1 MTGKARSSSDN
12 EGHIVK
18 TDSAPGDRKSS
29 SVLRERADSH
39 VSESVNVGPL
49 KEVLLLNVVSIYFGL
64 IQNCKIG
71 Y

>member
-1 MTGKARSSSDN
+1 MYKTKNALDN

-29 SVLRERADSH
+29 SVLQERAESH

-64 IQNCKIG
+64 IQNCKIC